1 MKRITILFLLVTVMM
16 GAVSFTEAAVTKPES
31 GKMYNIVHSRT
42 GFYLTATVESQ
53 GAYISP
59 ASGNVNQRFYI
70 IEQEDGVYK
79 IQEAKTNLYWYKRD
93 AWDTG
98 WGSNPAE
105 QGDPVLYL
113 NCR

>member
-79 IQEAKTNLYWYKRD
+79 MKLKLIYIGINVMPGIQDGVQTLRNKVT
-93 AWDTG
+93 
-98 WGSNPAE
+98 
-105 QGDPVLYL
+105 VLYL